1 MCDAEK
7 LVTQLPWWER
17 EYDHDLIELQH
28 VKIPTTKIAV
38 PWLIRF
44 GCNSHIS
51 LVWLSDLRV
60 IRVHASG
67 AIT

>member
-1 MCDAEK
+1 MSDGQAGGTPDQGFY
-7 LVTQLPWWER
+7 LYSL
-17 EYDHDLIELQH
+17 
-28 VKIPTTKIAV
+28 
-38 PWLIRF
+38 